1 MKAITTLFPIMV
13 FHLLFRS
20 HISRNAVRIVAY
32 VFVAFVLAMFVG
44 HFLSFLTGRQISK
57 LSLKKVK

>member
-32 VFVAFVLAMFVG
+32 VFVAFFSNVCWA
-44 HFLSFLTGRQISK
+44 FLIVSNRQADIK
-57 LSLKKVK
+57 TLIKKG